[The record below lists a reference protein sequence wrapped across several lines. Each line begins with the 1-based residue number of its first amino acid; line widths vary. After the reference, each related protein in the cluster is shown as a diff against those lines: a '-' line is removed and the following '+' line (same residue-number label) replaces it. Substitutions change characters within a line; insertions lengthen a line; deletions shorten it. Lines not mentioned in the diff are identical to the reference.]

1 MIGGDRGTRLAAPKA
16 RQQAQGFLIHIPE
29 NPSLRL
35 AQTRELGG
43 DATIGVERGLV
54 AAGADHAGELLLKKN
69 HRRAVG
75 ARRRSEGLGRA
86 GVNRRL
92 KKTQPE
98 GEPVPDQPGVEARI
112 EKPFMGRPF
121 EEAFSAKAGQSF
133 PHRRR
138 GEPKAAGLLDHDDR
152 LTRPVFS
159 ANRAQTQTAQGR

>member
-16 RQQAQGFLIHIPE
+16 RQQDEGFLIHIPE

-54 AAGADHAGELLLKKN
+54 AAGADHASELLLKKN
-69 HRRAVG
+69 HRRAVC
-75 ARRRSEGLGRA
+75 ARRRSEGLGRS
-86 GVNRRL
+86 GFKGRL

-112 EKPFMGRPF
+112 EKPLMGRPF
-121 EEAFSAKAGQSF
+121 EEAFSAKAGQGF
-133 PHRRR
+133 PNRRR
-138 GEPKAAGLLDHDDR
+138 GEPETASLLDHNDR
-152 LTRPVFS
+152 LARPVLG
-159 ANRAQTQTAQGR
+159 ANRA